1 MSDHVYKLTELTG
14 SSKESV
20 EDAVNAAVARAAK
33 TIRNMRWFEIKEIR
47 GQLENNKVNYWQV
60 TLKIG
65 FTLED
70 PK

>member
-14 SSKESV
+14 SSKKSV